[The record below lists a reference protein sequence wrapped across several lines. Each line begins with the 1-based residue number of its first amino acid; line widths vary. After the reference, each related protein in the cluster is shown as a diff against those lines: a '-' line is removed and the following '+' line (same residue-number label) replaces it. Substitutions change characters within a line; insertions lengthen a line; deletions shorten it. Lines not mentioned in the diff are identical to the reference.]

1 VEYFLQIKIN
11 LQEEQ
16 ILITGKM
23 VLKLKLDEIE
33 KWYFDW
39 YDADQYE
46 DEILK
51 KNITITESD

>member
-1 VEYFLQIKIN
+1 
-11 LQEEQ
+11 
-16 ILITGKM
+16 M